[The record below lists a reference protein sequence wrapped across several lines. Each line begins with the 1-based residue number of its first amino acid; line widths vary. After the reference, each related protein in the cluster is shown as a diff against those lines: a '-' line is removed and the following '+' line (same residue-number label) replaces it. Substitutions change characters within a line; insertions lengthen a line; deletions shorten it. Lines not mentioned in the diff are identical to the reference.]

1 MAMTYGDM
9 RDRVVLLCPGYN
21 FRNELGETVP
31 AWTPFNPFRENNRQH
46 LPVLTVTEGQPR
58 PQYLQGS
65 EADLSK
71 YSIWAK
77 VTPTTGREYEEA
89 QKLRAELTYNVKMR
103 YSAAVRSDFKVLH
116 RGRILD
122 IISVINING
131 LGRELRLVCSEV
143 DTYGKEV

>member
-1 MAMTYGDM
+1 MNYGDM

-31 AWTPFNPFRENNRQH
+31 AWTPFNPFRENNRQV
-46 LPVLTVTEGQPR
+46 LPVLTVTEGQPK

-65 EADLSK
+65 EVDLTQ
-71 YSIWAK
+71 YAIWAK

-103 YSAAVRSDFKVLH
+103 YSTAVRSDFKVLH